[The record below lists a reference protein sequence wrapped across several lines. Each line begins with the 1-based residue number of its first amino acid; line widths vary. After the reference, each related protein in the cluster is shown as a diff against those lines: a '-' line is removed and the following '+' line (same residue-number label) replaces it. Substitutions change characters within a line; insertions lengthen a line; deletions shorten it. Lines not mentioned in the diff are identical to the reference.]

1 MTMEKMSTVS
11 MLNCQPKPTH
21 KKLPHRGN
29 QVPYEVHYR
38 TAALVKSLPIAMD
51 IIKQN
56 IQEIAII
63 LSRNITDEAVD
74 IRILQDRIVWT
85 CEQLEK
91 ENDEVI
97 MALQDAGLNR

>member
-1 MTMEKMSTVS
+1 
-11 MLNCQPKPTH
+11 
-21 KKLPHRGN
+21 
-29 QVPYEVHYR
+29 
-38 TAALVKSLPIAMD
+38 MD